1 MVVYKQDKE
10 GSEKQSRQ
18 KDEKKEEVLMRL
30 IQGEW
35 QLCGEKCGKWV
46 GEWNTW
52 IHDFAGDNRIH
63 SVLMG
68 MSGWDVTKEE
78 VVKKP
83 SGHGVVP

>member
-35 QLCGEKCGKWV
+35 
-46 GEWNTW
+46 
-52 IHDFAGDNRIH
+52 
-63 SVLMG
+63 
-68 MSGWDVTKEE
+68 
-78 VVKKP
+78 
-83 SGHGVVP
+83 